1 MQSRCS
7 RPPVGELSEPIK
19 APSAYHVV
27 RLEERRPERTRTF
40 EEVRDSIMS
49 DLQKRYVA
57 EQRELRIKAIHAD
70 PELCQPAGDQCAGE
84 PHRSRA
90 DETAGARAI
99 PDAGTPVI
107 PRVAARA

>member
-7 RPPVGELSEPIK
+7 RSASVGELSEPIK

-70 PELCQPAGDQCAGE
+70 PELQANQPAINALVNRIDPELMKPPARA
-84 PHRSRA
+84 RSR
-90 DETAGARAI
+90 
-99 PDAGTPVI
+99 TPA
-107 PRVAARA
+107 PK